1 MIIKPLS
8 RIGIFLITSFTLA
21 LALAHAT
28 AVYENSTLTLPYVV
42 YGEAL
47 YRVDLTFMPHG
58 EVVEFVLGPA
68 SQYGAGTTAPDNAA
82 TRCPARPK
90 AAPSSQRA
98 SKPMAS
104 NIGII

>member
-1 MIIKPLS
+1 
-8 RIGIFLITSFTLA
+8 
-21 LALAHAT
+21 AHAT

-68 SQYGAGTTAPDNAA
+68 SQYGAGNTAPDNAA
-82 TRCPARPK
+82 LFAGNMLSIPLVRVGTE
-90 AAPSSQRA
+90 SSRIQLDY
-98 SKPMAS
+98 
-104 NIGII
+104 N